1 MKIDRQRGSII
12 VVTLLMLLFLQLV
25 TVAVVTSANIS
36 SHVLRNFES
45 ALAVEKTADNLINYL
60 VGNKDYFV
68 NYAKYLDKYGE
79 FIIPIPIDL
88 VVVPAIP
95 KILSFKC
102 LRDSLTVVDTHN
114 SKLCDV
120 NSKYWQLIVEVNCE
134 QTGASTV
141 VVQGL
146 KLTVLSLE
154 NHAEKAIAISNMP
167 ANIRIQGVWWYAK

>member
-36 SHVLRNFES
+36 SHVLRNFER

-60 VGNKDYFV
+60 VGNRDYFV
-68 NYAKYLDKYGE
+68 NYAKYLNKYGD
-79 FIIPIPIDL
+79 FTISIPIDL
-88 VVVPAIP
+88 VVVPAVA

-102 LRDSLTVVDTHN
+102 LRESVTVVDTFN
-114 SKLCDV
+114 SKLCDI
-120 NSKYWQLIVEVNCE
+120 NSQYWQLIVEVSCE
-134 QTGASTV
+134 KTGARTV

-146 KLTVLSLE
+146 KLTVLSSGSD
-154 NHAEKAIAISNMP
+154 AKKASTTP
-167 ANIRIQGVWWYAK
+167 DKPVHIRLQGVWWYAK